1 MMKKI
6 GLYFGTFNPIH
17 VGHLIIS
24 NYMVGYTNLDGTQSE
39 NSRWLNWVN
48 TYANSK
54 GTLGF
59 VKSSYTINN
68 NGTLFELPPN
78 NKTIDQ
84 RLHDTLSNVNNK
96 DNLPLIIQNI
106 KSTKP
111 KKYSKKS
118 KKSHSKNLS
127 HRSHKKSPSKSHSKS
142 HSKKSKRH
150 TSHSKS
156 KRTNKN
162 MTPDYLKTIY

>member
-1 MMKKI
+1 METYIQSK
-6 GLYFGTFNPIH
+6 GQYE
-17 VGHLIIS
+17 
-24 NYMVGYTNLDGTQSE
+24 TNINGNVID
-39 NSRWLNWVN
+39 
-48 TYANSK
+48 NSK
-54 GTLGF
+54 WNVVYDGDIMNLE
-59 VKSSYTINN
+59 VNHNDEQLYMKLDNEDIMK
-68 NGTLFELPPN
+68 LFELPPN